1 MVRKI
6 VFSSKADNDLAQIIE
21 YLKNEWSDKQIKDFI
36 SILDEKLK
44 VIIKYPQSYPSV
56 LHNKS
61 IRKCVLIK
69 QIGLFYLIKK
79 ESISVLRLFDT
90 RSNPSKLKL

>member
-1 MVRKI
+1 MVRKV
-6 VFSSKADNDLAQIIE
+6 VFSSKAENDLALIIE
-21 YLKNEWSDKQIKDFI
+21 YLKNEWSDKQIRDFN
-36 SILDEKLK
+36 SILNEKLE
-44 VIIKYPQSYPSV
+44 VIVNYPKSYPSV
-56 LHNKS
+56 INNNN

-69 QIGLFYLIKK
+69 QISLFYLIKK